1 MKSSGGDARIT
12 PVSPPNSFAYIP
24 ARTAGVSPVNGF
36 GGTYVSFNFSSFPG
50 PAGNYEYTLI
60 PHAVV
65 SPYVTYSGDHWG
77 ASFGGT
83 YVSATTQ
90 TVPDPLHFPS
100 YVTLNASAFVALD
113 DWRMALNVN
122 NLTDARYFTP
132 DADIYANLA
141 ALPGVGRTWRISVR
155 RSF

>member
-1 MKSSGGDARIT
+1 MELHLRRQPAAHRNQRPDHST
-12 PVSPPNSFAYIP
+12 AYLP
-24 ARTAGVSPVNGF
+24 ARDAGVSPANGF
-36 GGTYVSFNFSSFPG
+36 GGTYLAFDFSAIRP
-50 PAGNYEYTLI
+50 GNYADTLI

-83 YVSATTQ
+83 YVSGTTQ

-113 DWRMALNVN
+113 AWRVALNVN
-122 NLTDARYFTP
+122 NLTDARNFTP

-141 ALPGVGRTWRISVR
+141 ALPGVGRTWRVSIR